1 MEYNL
6 YSFPL
11 LVSLQMILL
20 YFFCVF
26 MGVNTYICELIKT
39 LDCIILTKLPFFFSW
54 QNSFLTKK
62 KIKPVIISITKILS
76 KYLYNL
82 PSNMDMDFVVNLLIL
97 PSLAFHP
104 SHTAAIIAALA
115 LVVSVSSPSPTSAR
129 TEVVLP

>member
-26 MGVNTYICELIKT
+26 MGVNTYVSLSRHWIASYLLNCH
-39 LDCIILTKLPFFFSW
+39 FFFLGKIHFS
-54 QNSFLTKK
+54 QK

-104 SHTAAIIAALA
+104 SHTAAIIAAPA